1 MTITFVS
8 TLFFVS
14 RSIFKNENTLTVKN
28 RKLKIGENFS
38 HTRSKCLLFGI
49 LHLGERSITVRF
61 DIFKGADVSQKGE
74 KKKDVAAA
82 LRRC

>member
-1 MTITFVS
+1 MSFV
-8 TLFFVS
+8 
-14 RSIFKNENTLTVKN
+14 
-28 RKLKIGENFS
+28 RK
-38 HTRSKCLLFGI
+38 
-49 LHLGERSITVRF
+49 RSITVRF